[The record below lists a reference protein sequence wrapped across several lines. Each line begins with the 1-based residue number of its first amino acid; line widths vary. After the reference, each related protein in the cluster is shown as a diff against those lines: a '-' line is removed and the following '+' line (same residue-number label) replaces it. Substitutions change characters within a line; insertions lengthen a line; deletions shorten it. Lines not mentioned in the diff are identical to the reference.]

1 MESEHGPR
9 EADTTETAGKTLDA
23 KRGEQPRVLAIAGH
37 AAPDDDELHHRLIL
51 RSTRFSDYPA
61 IKEIMDLVYGQ
72 AGGAWTREQ
81 VESQIARFPEGQ
93 ICIEDNGRVI
103 AGVISVVVDYKKF
116 GDFHTHN
123 EITGNGYL
131 TTHDPDGDTLYGVDV
146 FVHPDYRGLRLGRRL
161 YDARKELCRKLNLR
175 RIIFG
180 GRIPGYDRYRD
191 KLTPQDYIEEVKARE
206 IYDPVLTFQLSNDF
220 HVRRV
225 ITGYLPEDEES
236 HGYAVV
242 CQWFNIEHEAKRNLL
257 GEPKRTVRVAAVQ
270 WQMRPAATF
279 DVFRTHLKYY
289 IEVVAAYQC
298 DFVVLPEYFN
308 ASLMSQFYPHAKSD
322 AEAVRS
328 LAGYTERIRSY
339 ISDLAV
345 QYNINIVAG
354 SLPEYRDHTLRN
366 VSFLCR
372 RDGSWDFQYKLHP
385 TPDEQLEWGLQ
396 GGDDLKLFDTDDG
409 KVGILVCYDAQ
420 FPELGRLL
428 AEQGMQILF
437 VPYLTDTQSAYLRV
451 RRCAQARAIENECY
465 VVTTGSMGNIP
476 NLGYKDIHYSRSAI
490 FTPSDF
496 AFPHD
501 AVKAEATPNTE
512 TALIADLDL
521 GLLKELRN
529 QGSVR
534 NFQQRRLDLYQV
546 RWKGKADGPAGTSRQ
561 PEGQEGPED
570 RRHEIR
576 EP

>member
-1 MESEHGPR
+1 MQISAKQGKSG
-9 EADTTETAGKTLDA
+9 TAKPTRKNRVRRGK
-23 KRGEQPRVLAIAGH
+23 QAGMVRASDGTGH
-37 AAPDDDELHHRLIL
+37 DERALHHRLIVRNTGL
-51 RSTRFSDYPA
+51 SDYPA
-61 IKEIMDLVYGQ
+61 LKEIMDLVYGH
-72 AGGAWTREQ
+72 AGGAWTHQ
-81 VESQIARFPEGQ
+81 QFESQLARFPEGQ
-93 ICIEDNGRVI
+93 MCIEDNGKVI
-103 AGVISVVVDYKKF
+103 AAVISVIVDYKKF
-116 GDFHTHN
+116 GDFHTHQQ
-123 EITGNGYL
+123 ITGDGHL
-131 TTHDPDGDTLYGVDV
+131 TTHDPTGDTLYGVDV

-161 YDARKELCRKLNLR
+161 YDARKELCRTLNLR

-180 GRIPGYDRYRD
+180 GRIPGYEAHSE
-191 KLTPQDYIEEVKARE
+191 KLTPQEYIEEVEARE
-206 IYDPVLTFQLSNDF
+206 IYDPVLTFQLRNDF

-236 HGYAVV
+236 HGYAVIS
-242 CQWFNIEHEAKRNLL
+242 QWFNIKHQEKKKTL
-257 GEPKRTVRVAAVQ
+257 GEPKRIARVAAVQ

-279 DVFRTHLKYY
+279 DVFRSHLKYY
-289 IEVVAAYQC
+289 IDVVADYKC

-308 ASLMSQFYPHAKSD
+308 VSLMSQFYPHVQSD
-322 AEAVRS
+322 ADAIRS
-328 LAGYTERIRSY
+328 LAQYTERIRAY

-354 SLPEYRDHTLRN
+354 SLPEYKDHALRN

-372 RDGSWDFQYKLHP
+372 RDGSWDFQHKLHP
-385 TPDEQLEWGLQ
+385 TPSEQLEWGLQ
-396 GGDDLKLFDTDDG
+396 GGDELKLFDTDEG

-420 FPELGRLL
+420 FPELSRLL

-437 VPYLTDTQSAYLRV
+437 VPYLTDTKSAYLRV

-476 NLGYKDIHYSRSAI
+476 NLGYMDIHYSQSAI

-512 TALIADLDL
+512 TTLIADLDL
-521 GLLKELRN
+521 GLLKELRAE
-529 QGSVR
+529 GSVR

-546 RWKGKADGPAGTSRQ
+546 RWKGKAIGTKGAG
-561 PEGQEGPED
+561 E
-570 RRHEIR
+570 
-576 EP
+576 

>member
-1 MESEHGPR
+1 MQVKSRRRKSELVK
-9 EADTTETAGKTLDA
+9 TTGQGMVARHRKKAGK
-23 KRGEQPRVLAIAGH
+23 GGGS
-37 AAPDDDELHHRLIL
+37 APSEKGVDLQHRLRL
-51 RSTRFSDYPA
+51 RNTQLSDYPTM
-61 IKEIMDLVYGQ
+61 KEIMDLVYGH
-72 AGGAWTREQ
+72 AGGAWSQEQ
-81 VESQIARFPEGQ
+81 FESQLARFPEGQ
-93 ICIEDNGRVI
+93 ICLEDNGQVI
-103 AGVISVVVDYKKF
+103 AAVISVIVDYKKF
-116 GDFHTHN
+116 GDFHTHQQ
-123 EITGNGYL
+123 ITGNGYL
-131 TTHDPDGDTLYGVDV
+131 TTHDPTGDTLYGVDV

-180 GRIPGYDRYRD
+180 GRIPGYDKYGD
-191 KLTPQDYIEEVKARE
+191 KLTPQEYIDEVRARE

-236 HGYAVV
+236 HGYAVIS
-242 CQWFNIEHEAKRNLL
+242 QWFNIEYQEQRKLL
-257 GEPKRTVRVAAVQ
+257 GEPKRIARVAAVQ

-279 DVFRTHLKYY
+279 DVFRSHLRYY
-289 IEVVAAYQC
+289 IDVVAAYQC
-298 DFVVLPEYFN
+298 DFVALPEYFN
-308 ASLMSQFYPHAKSD
+308 ASLMSQFYPHVKSD
-322 AEAVRS
+322 AEAIRS
-328 LAGYTERIRSY
+328 LSQYTERIRAY

-354 SLPEYRDHTLRN
+354 SLPEYEDHTLRN

-372 RDGSWDFQYKLHP
+372 RDGSWDLQYKLHP
-385 TPDEQLEWGLQ
+385 TPDEELEWGLK
-396 GGDDLKLFDTDDG
+396 GGDQLKLFDTDEG
-409 KVGILVCYDAQ
+409 KIGILVCYDAQ
-420 FPELGRLL
+420 FPELSRLL

-437 VPYLTDTQSAYLRV
+437 VPYLTDTKSGYLRV

-476 NLGYKDIHYSRSAI
+476 NLGYMDIHYSQSAI

-512 TALIADLDL
+512 TTLIADLDL
-521 GLLKELRN
+521 GLLKELRS

-546 RWKGKADGPAGTSRQ
+546 RWKGAPIGPVRAAGG
-561 PEGQEGPED
+561 EKK
-570 RRHEIR
+570 
-576 EP
+576 